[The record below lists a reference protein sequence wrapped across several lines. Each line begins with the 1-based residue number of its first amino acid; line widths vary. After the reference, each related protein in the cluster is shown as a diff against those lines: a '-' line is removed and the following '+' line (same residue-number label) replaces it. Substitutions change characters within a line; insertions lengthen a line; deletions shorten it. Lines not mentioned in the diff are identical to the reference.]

1 MYHTKWNIVP
11 HIDKKS
17 KWKAY
22 VYGDAILLLR
32 MWWNRELDRYVVDK
46 YVRHSEIF
54 EVCNKVMIRWSS
66 LIHQTQC
73 FEKINLLSKNA
84 FLHSTLDLKR
94 SLTIWRLMNR
104 RFYIRSSFNTS
115 DTAKVLHSQ
124 HTRTFQELYQETLV
138 FITCTPSLLLNFINL
153 IICCKY
159 LTKILSN
166 WKMWALVS
174 FHFVKF
180 KLW

>member
-104 RFYIRSSFNTS
+104 RFYIRSSCNTS

-124 HTRTFQELYQETLV
+124 HTRTLSRNASFNHLHTV
-138 FITCTPSLLLNFINL
+138 FITKLHQFDHLLQILNKNAL
-153 IICCKY
+153 K
-159 LTKILSN
+159 LKI
-166 WKMWALVS
+166 WALVS
-174 FHFVKF
+174 FLFVKF